1 VATLEQPRLRQH
13 PDRLAWL
20 VVWTAFGLFCLL
32 CVGSF
37 LTIRWYQASA
47 TQPYDAYLG
56 TVIGGTITRQ
66 SAGTASWVVVNEDAV
81 LRENDRIQTDRVGRA
96 LVTLFDGSTVL
107 LLPESEIQLSR
118 LQMSVF
124 APKTSFIAVRVNRGK
139 AVIAVARPAE
149 GRTDFTLLF
158 PQGRAVL
165 LEGSYSVVVG
175 EPESTIKVRERGQAF
190 VTAGGRTVDLRERAA
205 TTIGRTPSEPRP
217 AATEL
222 VRNGT
227 FTDGFAGWQREPDQ
241 TYCLEN
247 TPAPAQVLLTTDASG
262 QPAVRFVRTGGQAT
276 ACEVLLRQDINRD
289 VSEFWTLRLS
299 VEVNVI
305 SQSLG
310 GGGTLGSEYPMMVR
324 LRYRSAEGLED
335 LVVQGFY
342 VENPARSR
350 VDFGVPVRAGV
361 WETMLYEQ
369 DLMSRVPTPRQILY
383 IEVVA
388 GGHDYESF
396 VRRVS
401 LIGE

>member
-1 VATLEQPRLRQH
+1 MATLEHPHLRRH
-13 PDRLAWL
+13 SDRVAWL
-20 VVWTAFGLFCLL
+20 VIWIAFGLFCVL
-32 CVGSF
+32 CIGSV
-37 LTIRWYQASA
+37 LSIRWYQASA
-47 TQPYDAYLG
+47 TQPYDAHLG

-66 SAGTASWVVVNEDAV
+66 SAGTASWVVVDENAI

-107 LLPESEIQLSR
+107 ILPESEIQLSR
-118 LQMSVF
+118 LQVSVF
-124 APKTSFIAVRVNRGK
+124 APKTNYVTVRVNRGK

-149 GRTDFTLLF
+149 GRTDFTLQF

-165 LEGSYSVVVG
+165 LEGSYSVALG
-175 EPESTIKVRERGQAF
+175 DPESEIKVRERGQAF
-190 VTAGGRTVDLRERAA
+190 VTAGGRTVELRERSA
-205 TTIGRTPSEPRP
+205 TSVGRTPSEPRP

-222 VRNGT
+222 IRNGT
-227 FTDGFAGWQREPDQ
+227 FSNGFTGWQREPDQ

-247 TPAPAQVLLTTDASG
+247 TPAPAQVQLTTDAAG
-262 QPAVRFVRTGGQAT
+262 QPAVRFVRVGSQAT
-276 ACEVLLRQDINRD
+276 ACEVLLRQEINRD

-299 VEVNVI
+299 VEVNVV

-350 VDFGVPVRAGV
+350 VDFGVPVRAGT
-361 WETMLYEQ
+361 WETMQYEQ

-383 IEVVA
+383 VEVVA

-401 LIGE
+401 LVGE